1 MDAPDLGVLRLLP
14 FIFVGIGLLFMV
26 IGVVLAVRLR
36 LFRRTAVRVPGVVT
50 DVVYQ
55 ADVGYDAS
63 GRRRTGGM
71 WFPVLSFT
79 TMDGRPVRTR
89 AHYGRNLARPR
100 PGDQVTVLYDPE
112 DVTRAAL
119 PRDGPGCLAVGFVLL
134 GLSFAAVGA
143 LVLVLFSAIPSG

>member
-71 WFPVLSFT
+71 WFPRAVLHN
-79 TMDGRPVRTR
+79 DRWPPG
-89 AHYGRNLARPR
+89 AHA
-100 PGDQVTVLYDPE
+100 
-112 DVTRAAL
+112 
-119 PRDGPGCLAVGFVLL
+119 
-134 GLSFAAVGA
+134 GA
-143 LVLVLFSAIPSG
+143 LRPQPGAAPTR